1 MASMLHALS
10 STFTTCACGSKAKD
24 CALNLMAEFV
34 DKPES
39 FLNEDGTF
47 RYDPNIA
54 LAFGVGRRICPGR
67 HLVDVTL
74 FVVTASVLSL
84 FHVAKAKDKD
94 GNEIPVEVEMVV
106 EGEITM

>member
-1 MASMLHALS
+1 LHDPDLYPDPEA
-10 STFTTCACGSKAKD
+10 F
-24 CALNLMAEFV
+24 
-34 DKPES
+34 KPER

-47 RYDPNIA
+47 RDDPNIS

-67 HLVDVTL
+67 HLVDATH

-94 GNEIPVEVEMVV
+94 GNEIPVEVETVV
-106 EGEITM
+106 EGQIIM

>member
-1 MASMLHALS
+1 MAELLINQNAS
-10 STFTTCACGSKAKD
+10 STKD
-24 CALNLMAEFV
+24 V
-34 DKPES
+34 
-39 FLNEDGTF
+39 F
-47 RYDPNIA
+47 RDDPNIA

-67 HLVDVTL
+67 HLVDAAL

-94 GNEIPVEVEMVV
+94 GNEIPIEVETVV